1 MKEKDINNLV
11 MNKDVLV
18 AHASD
23 ACQMIPQIV
32 KAAWQGHNQ
41 RPASGLIF
49 NHSCYHKFL
58 LSSFYPVFFRPGYLH
73 IGV

>member
-23 ACQMIPQIV
+23 GMDV
-32 KAAWQGHNQ
+32 LMK
-41 RPASGLIF
+41 
-49 NHSCYHKFL
+49 KK
-58 LSSFYPVFFRPGYLH
+58 
-73 IGV
+73 